1 MQNKIKAF
9 FIITIFVTFLF
20 AGCTEPIESNEN
32 IDHQFLD
39 MKNCG
44 SRGQVNT
51 TNLSLYDCQIIP
63 LFDYVDDSGI
73 QNKFLCGMNET
84 VGITEMCSMRYG
96 NSSINEVWV
105 AYFSTPWCTL
115 CTPTLDAYDQA
126 IPEDRL
132 FVFNKDADPQYTN
145 MSSWK
150 IDASDSL
157 DRDVNRPFIHAPDL
171 ATELGVTG
179 IPMTFFIDSHGVVID
194 YTLGKMSNASEVQ
207 ERYESAKLLDENY
220 VSSN

>member
-1 MQNKIKAF
+1 
-9 FIITIFVTFLF
+9 
-20 AGCTEPIESNEN
+20 
-32 IDHQFLD
+32 
-39 MKNCG
+39 
-44 SRGQVNT
+44 
-51 TNLSLYDCQIIP
+51 
-63 LFDYVDDSGI
+63 
-73 QNKFLCGMNET
+73 
-84 VGITEMCSMRYG
+84 
-96 NSSINEVWV
+96 
-105 AYFSTPWCTL
+105 
-115 CTPTLDAYDQA
+115 
-126 IPEDRL
+126 
-132 FVFNKDADPQYTN
+132 

-157 DRDVNRPFIHAPDL
+157 DRDLNRPFIHAPDL